1 MTEEADIAR
10 YITETFP
17 GVEAATNFGYSFFFY
32 GSDHKLPFATL
43 ASSDNE
49 YDRVSNLDRAEVF
62 RLNVGV
68 TKETFRSFFG
78 NDAVDV
84 SRYDY
89 TALDCI
95 MPHPHYAAQ
104 SYICVLNP
112 SESTFDQIKALL
124 SEAYELARSR
134 AGAIPTVTRR

>member
-49 YDRVSNLDRAEVF
+49 YDCHSNLDRPKVF
-62 RLNVGV
+62 RLNLGV

-134 AGAIPTVTRR
+134 AGATPRVTRR